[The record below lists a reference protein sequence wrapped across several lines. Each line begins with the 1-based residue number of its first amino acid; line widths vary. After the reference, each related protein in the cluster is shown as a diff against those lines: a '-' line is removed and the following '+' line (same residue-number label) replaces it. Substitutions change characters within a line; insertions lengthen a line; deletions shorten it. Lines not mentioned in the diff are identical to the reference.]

1 MTPGSKVSRQ
11 PAGGHPG
18 TPRAVFLRAWSLWV
32 LTIAVTVSVLIYNH
46 VHPLPPE
53 LSGGTGN
60 ALTGTVAVTFIAGFA
75 TVGALL
81 GWKRPAN
88 PIGWLLSGT
97 SLSYTCASVGLLLLQ
112 FPAARAW
119 GNWTGWMYL
128 LGLALVVFVLL
139 LFPTG
144 SLPSRRWR
152 PVAWAGAAAI
162 AAWALG
168 NAFAPT
174 VITTGSPPVRN
185 PMGVAGPAG
194 HVFGIL
200 AAAGAALI
208 VLTGLAAVGSL
219 AFRYR
224 RGGPV
229 EREQLKWL
237 VYAAGLI
244 VVAELA
250 AIPIE
255 QIVGPGSDAA
265 SNLQN
270 AVGSGAV
277 ALVPVAIGIAIFR
290 YRLYDIDVVI
300 NKSLVYGSLAVFIT
314 AVYVAIVVGIGSL
327 AQHGTG
333 QNLGLSIGA
342 TAVVAVAFQP
352 VRERIQRLANR
363 LVYGRRATPYEVLAD
378 FAGRMAG
385 TYAVEDLLPR
395 MARILAEGTGAARAD
410 VWLKSGDVFHDGA
423 AWPPGVPPQP
433 PARATQADVPA
444 YPADRLLPVRYQG
457 EVLGALSVSKRP
469 GESLTP
475 TENRLLADLAAQA
488 GLVLKNV
495 GLRVQLL
502 ARLEE
507 IRASRQRLVAAQ
519 DEERRRIERNIHDGA
534 QQQLVALAIKL
545 TLTESLIGTD
555 PDGER
560 ELLAELRHDALGA
573 VEDLRDLARG
583 IYPPLLASAGLAAAL
598 TAQARKSPVPTSV
611 TADGVGR
618 YPQDVEAAVYFCVLE
633 ALQNVA
639 KYAGATRAGIRL
651 TAAGDDLEFAVTD
664 DGAGFDPES
673 TGYGTGLQG
682 MADRLH
688 SHGGSLAVRSS
699 DGAGTTILGRLPC
712 RVLEAAR

>member
-1 MTPGSKVSRQ
+1 M
-11 PAGGHPG
+11 
-18 TPRAVFLRAWSLWV
+18 
-32 LTIAVTVSVLIYNH
+32 
-46 VHPLPPE
+46 
-53 LSGGTGN
+53 
-60 ALTGTVAVTFIAGFA
+60 
-75 TVGALL
+75 
-81 GWKRPAN
+81 
-88 PIGWLLSGT
+88 
-97 SLSYTCASVGLLLLQ
+97 
-112 FPAARAW
+112 
-119 GNWTGWMYL
+119 
-128 LGLALVVFVLL
+128 VFVLL

-152 PVAWAGAAAI
+152 PVAWAGGAAI
-162 AAWALG
+162 AAWALS

-224 RGGPV
+224 RAGPV

-265 SNLQN
+265 NNLEN

-327 AQHGTG
+327 AQHGAG

-385 TYAVEDLLPR
+385 TYAVPR
-395 MARILAEGTGAARAD
+395 GHVSLFLWMPWVGFF
-410 VWLKSGDVFHDGA
+410 SGVF
-423 AWPPGVPPQP
+423 
-433 PARATQADVPA
+433 
-444 YPADRLLPVRYQG
+444 
-457 EVLGALSVSKRP
+457 
-469 GESLTP
+469 
-475 TENRLLADLAAQA
+475 
-488 GLVLKNV
+488 GLFTMYL
-495 GLRVQLL
+495 
-502 ARLEE
+502 
-507 IRASRQRLVAAQ
+507 
-519 DEERRRIERNIHDGA
+519 
-534 QQQLVALAIKL
+534 
-545 TLTESLIGTD
+545 
-555 PDGER
+555 
-560 ELLAELRHDALGA
+560 
-573 VEDLRDLARG
+573 
-583 IYPPLLASAGLAAAL
+583 PPLF
-598 TAQARKSPVPTSV
+598 PTLLR
-611 TADGVGR
+611 T
-618 YPQDVEAAVYFCVLE
+618 
-633 ALQNVA
+633 
-639 KYAGATRAGIRL
+639 T
-651 TAAGDDLEFAVTD
+651 
-664 DGAGFDPES
+664 GAGFSYNIGRIVAAFGTIFFGLFAHVGDFRHALLFNSFLLLPAMFVALMLPDLKDVDPVAE
-673 TGYGTGLQG
+673 
-682 MADRLH
+682 
-688 SHGGSLAVRSS
+688 
-699 DGAGTTILGRLPC
+699 I
-712 RVLEAAR
+712 